1 MTIAATTVLLAV
13 AQVAYTLRPMEQ
25 WLQQP
30 YIDAQAQQSANAKG
44 NLLTGPSEL
53 MVERVA
59 PLNPKTHP
67 WRPVS
72 DAFIR
77 SASGYW
83 APKDYRFHKSVD
95 ADMDRDGRPDLVELV
110 ENGKQGA
117 IRITYGARGKASRI
131 VACEEQLWS
140 GAGLFSAGNAV
151 MINYPESRLYF
162 LFQRGDE
169 MRARFIGD

>member
-1 MTIAATTVLLAV
+1 MAITATTLLLAV
-13 AQVAYTLRPMEQ
+13 TQVSYASRPVEQ

-44 NLLTGPSEL
+44 NLLTGPSEP

-83 APKDYRFHKSVD
+83 APKGYRFHKSVN
-95 ADMDRDGRPDLVELV
+95 ADGRPGLVELV
-110 ENGKQGA
+110 KNGKQGA
-117 IRITYGARGKASRI
+117 IRNTYGGRGKDSRI
-131 VACEEQLWS
+131 VACEQQMWS
-140 GAGLFSAGNAV
+140 WAGLFSAGNAV
-151 MINYPESRLYF
+151 MIKYPESRIYF
-162 LFQRGDE
+162 LFQRRDE
-169 MRARFIGD
+169 MCARFIGD

>member
-1 MTIAATTVLLAV
+1 MAITATTLLLAV
-13 AQVAYTLRPMEQ
+13 AQVSYASRPMEQ

-44 NLLTGPSEL
+44 TLLTGPSEP

-72 DAFIR
+72 EAFIR

-83 APKDYRFHKSVD
+83 APKGYRFHKSVN
-95 ADMDRDGRPDLVELV
+95 ADMDDDGRPDLVELV

-117 IRITYGARGKASRI
+117 IRNTYGGRGKASRI
-131 VACEEQLWS
+131 VACEQQMWS
-140 GAGLFSAGNAV
+140 GAGLFSA
-151 MINYPESRLYF
+151 
-162 LFQRGDE
+162 
-169 MRARFIGD
+169 